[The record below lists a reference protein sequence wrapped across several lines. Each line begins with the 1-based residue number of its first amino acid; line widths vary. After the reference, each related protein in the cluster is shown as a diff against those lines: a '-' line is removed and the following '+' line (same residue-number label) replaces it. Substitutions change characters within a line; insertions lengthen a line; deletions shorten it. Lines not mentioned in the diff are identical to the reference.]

1 MSCVFI
7 LNSLKQSFPLLLYF
21 NNHRLN
27 DSYAIPSS
35 SEIENIDRDLLNVFH
50 PVFIKNT
57 KITGSNKFDTSYKI

>member
-1 MSCVFI
+1 MF
-7 LNSLKQSFPLLLYF
+7 LYF
-21 NNHRLN
+21 NKHRLN